1 MMDAANANSS
11 SISSLARGYAP
22 GAMLIAAWLS
32 LYAPVYFEYSQ
43 TAWTREENG
52 HALFIMAICIGTAWA
67 RLLNAQPMPIAP
79 RDELFAGLL
88 LLGLGLAV
96 YFVGR
101 TGQIDIVS
109 SASQSM
115 NALAIVLCA
124 FGING
129 VRKLW
134 FPLSLS
140 LYLII
145 WPGWAID
152 AATSPL
158 KRMISESV
166 SDGLFVMGLPVAHSG
181 AVISAGPY
189 ELLVADACA
198 GLNSLIALTAVGAVY
213 LYAAKRRSWKINT
226 AVIAALIPLAILA
239 NITRVGLL
247 VLITYYFGYDAGQ
260 SYLHEAAGLMMFTMA
275 LIGVFAV
282 DALAVICWERRP

>member
-1 MMDAANANSS
+1 MDAAKATR
-11 SISSLARGYAP
+11 ISLSRLARAYAP
-22 GAMLIAAWLS
+22 AVMLIAAWLS
-32 LYAPVYFEYSQ
+32 LYALVYFEYSQ

-52 HALFIMAICIGTAWA
+52 HALFVMAICIGTAWA
-67 RLLNAQPMPIAP
+67 RVLDAQPMPIAA
-79 RDELFAGLL
+79 RNELFAGLFF
-88 LLGLGLAV
+88 LGLGLAA

-101 TGQIDIVS
+101 TGQIYILS
-109 SASQSM
+109 SASQPM
-115 NALAIVLCA
+115 NAVAIVLCA

-129 VRKLW
+129 VRRLW

-158 KRMISESV
+158 KRLISETV
-166 SDGLFVMGLPVAHSG
+166 SDGLFAMGLPVAHSG

-213 LYAAKRRSWKINT
+213 LYAAKRRSWKTNA
-226 AVIAALIPLAILA
+226 AVITALIPLAILT
-239 NITRVGLL
+239 NIIRVGLL
-247 VLITYYFGYDAGQ
+247 VLITYFYGYDAGQ
-260 SYLHEAAGLMMFTMA
+260 SFLHEAAGLIMFTMA

-282 DALAVICWERRP
+282 DAIAVFCWERRA

>member
-1 MMDAANANSS
+1 MGATNANL
-11 SISSLARGYAP
+11 SLMSRLAGSYAP
-22 GAMLIAAWLS
+22 AFILVAAWLS
-32 LYAPVYFEYSQ
+32 LYVPVYFEYSQ

-52 HALFIMAICIGTAWA
+52 HALFIMAICIGIAWVKLIDA
-67 RLLNAQPMPIAP
+67 RPMSIASHK
-79 RDELFAGLL
+79 ELFAGLFFLGAGL
-88 LLGLGLAV
+88 LV

-101 TGQIDIVS
+101 TGQVDIFS

-115 NALAIVLCA
+115 TAFAIVLCA
-124 FGING
+124 FGMNG

-140 LYLII
+140 FYLII

-152 AATSPL
+152 AATGPL
-158 KRMISESV
+158 KRMISETV

-198 GLNSLIALTAVGAVY
+198 GLNSLIALTAIGAVY
-213 LYAAKRRSWKINT
+213 LYAAKRNSWKTNA

-239 NITRVGLL
+239 NIIRVGLL
-247 VLITYYFGYDAGQ
+247 VLITYFFGYDAGQ
-260 SYLHEAAGLMMFTMA
+260 SYLHEAAGLMMFTVA
-275 LIGVFAV
+275 LIGVFVV
-282 DALAVICWERRP
+282 DAIAAFGWERHS